1 MGLTQRQVVHGS
13 GLEQLQSDC
22 QKGFVQLEA
31 LNELLEKLP
40 FKMERLR
47 DFVKQLCADD
57 TLWSIDL
64 LSAYSHAEV
73 NERFR
78 TLIGFNFEGTDC
90 VYNCLPFGL
99 RTSAYAFAK
108 LTAVTAE
115 VLRRAGSRQP

>member
-1 MGLTQRQVVHGS
+1 LGLTQRQVVHGS

-57 TLWSIDL
+57 TL
-64 LSAYSHAEV
+64 
-73 NERFR
+73 
-78 TLIGFNFEGTDC
+78 
-90 VYNCLPFGL
+90 
-99 RTSAYAFAK
+99 
-108 LTAVTAE
+108 
-115 VLRRAGSRQP
+115 